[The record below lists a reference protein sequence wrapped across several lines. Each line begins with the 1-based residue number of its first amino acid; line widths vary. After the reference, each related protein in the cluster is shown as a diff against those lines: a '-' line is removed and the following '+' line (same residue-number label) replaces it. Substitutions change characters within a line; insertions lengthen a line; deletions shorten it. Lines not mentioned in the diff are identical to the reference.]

1 MANNKR
7 IAYIEEVEKMKG
19 LKAGQSANIKFRG
32 SADIV
37 NIVYK
42 DNNGYEVE
50 KEKHHFPITLLS
62 HPEYPHLEGSE
73 GTDMVW
79 ETVAAEAIALN
90 GALPEMANA
99 SDKANRGIVKH
110 FDTGLWEI
118 QCRDDGKIK
127 LWMVK

>member
-1 MANNKR
+1 
-7 IAYIEEVEKMKG
+7 MKG

-37 NIVYK
+37 TISYK

-79 ETVAAEAIALN
+79 ETVAVEAVTLN
-90 GALPEMANA
+90 GALSEIAQASNA
-99 SDKANRGIVKH
+99 ESKAIIKH
-110 FDTGLWEI
+110 FDSGMWEI